1 MSKPESI
8 NAEPSEETSKNNV
21 EIPFFFDTR
30 AAVRTS
36 FLRLFM
42 YVSEE
47 SLFKILKS
55 GLLKLSLPW
64 NTNDVTECVAQH
76 SSSQSEGVKSFG
88 YLCFSANPHS
98 PAMWG
103 LYADRSRGACLAFDF
118 EIEDQENTPHKV
130 YNILD
135 KGTRFYSSKRIRPI
149 EYTEDRLEPVAK
161 EEENYDI
168 SFFFRKSNEWS
179 HEREYRILY
188 RLGLDN
194 AVTIGREEG
203 VPVPRFY
210 VSGMLSHLSAILLG
224 TRFPYQIEEVKALMK
239 EHVNDSGFENL
250 GYSDNFVRVMKVKF
264 GDKSFAF
271 DSDINFKPYIRAT
284 LNDKH
289 LDYFLSSSWKKKR
302 VENGNDFIAL
312 TGSDYQLDYIY
323 CIRYNEDE
331 EYYIA
336 RKKSKE
342 DELELSLFRKKKD
355 GEIGVI
361 SVVHPNLLEKIFQNA
376 MASAIANGTQ
386 TQASLRTI
394 PPEHAE
400 EISRMANIIQA
411 ENTFYSNE

>member
-55 GLLKLSLPW
+55 GLLRLSLPW

-103 LYADRSRGACLAFDF
+103 QYADRSRGACLAFDF

-149 EYTEDRLEPVAK
+149 EYTEDRLAPVAK

-179 HEREYRILY
+179 HEKEYRILY

-224 TRFPYQIEEVKALMK
+224 TRFPYQIEEVIALMK
-239 EHVNDSGFENL
+239 EYVNDSGFENL
-250 GYSDNFVRVMKVKF
+250 GYSDDCVRVMKVKF
-264 GDKSFAF
+264 NDKSFAF
-271 DSDINFKPYIRAT
+271 DSDINFNPDMRAT
-284 LNDKH
+284 LNDEH
-289 LDYFLSSSWKKKR
+289 LDYFLYSSWDKKR

-361 SVVHPNLLEKIFQNA
+361 SIIHPTFLEQIFKKA
-376 MASAIANGTQ
+376 MGSAIANGTQ
-386 TQASLRTI
+386 TQSSLLTI

-400 EISRMANIIQA
+400 EIRRMANIIQA